1 MIGGVTVNVLLAFVI
16 YAMVLFAWGEYK
28 MPLQQFSQGLII
40 NDSLMYDFGLK
51 DGDKVLSVNNEPV
64 TYYEDLP
71 GKLILG
77 ETVQVE
83 RGGQKVNI
91 NLPENLIEQ
100 LVEKKRSRV
109 PLFSLPVPVLVKQVP
124 DTSNAYKAGLR
135 DGDIITAIDTVKT
148 PIFSVFQQALQNNK
162 GREVLV
168 TVNRQGKSTYFRAPV
183 SNEGILGFR
192 PAYETSDFE
201 KSGIVKV
208 YHKTYGFFEAFPAG
222 VRFAGHKLQEY
233 IGQFKKI
240 LTPSTG
246 AYKAVGGFKS
256 MGSIFPAQWD
266 WESFWLIT
274 AFFSIVLAFMNLLPI
289 PALDGGHV
297 LFTLVE
303 MVRGRKP
310 SQKFLEYAQVV
321 GMVLLLSLMLY
332 ANGNDWFGWGR
343 GK

>member
-1 MIGGVTVNVLLAFVI
+1 VLLAFVI

-51 DGDKVLSVNNEPV
+51 DGDKVLAVNNEPV

-148 PIFSVFQQALQNNK
+148 PIFSVFQQALQKSK

-168 TVNRQGKSTYFRAPV
+168 TVNRQGKPTYFRAPV
-183 SNEGILGFR
+183 SSDGILGFR

-201 KSGIVKV
+201 NSGVVKV
-208 YHKTYGFFEAFPAG
+208 YHKTYGFLEAFPAG
-222 VRFAGHKLQEY
+222 VRFAGQKLQEY

-303 MVRGRKP
+303 MVSGRKP